1 GLPGDAGAPG
11 APPPAAA
18 RRRPLR
24 AARGRGLMRA
34 FQPLQ
39 VVGYVASRRGDAER
53 GPLVRVR
60 PEDAR
65 MRLIDNGD
73 LVWVYGPRRHELAP
87 VVYDESLPKG
97 GIFVRD
103 LAGVAITEIVKLVK
117 MDVDHRPVL
126 TKNLA

>member
-1 GLPGDAGAPG
+1 
-11 APPPAAA
+11 
-18 RRRPLR
+18 
-24 AARGRGLMRA
+24 MSRA

-39 VVGYVASRRGDAER
+39 VVGFIATKRGEPER

-60 PEDAR
+60 PDDATR
-65 MRLIDNGD
+65 RLIEDGE

-87 VVYDESLPKG
+87 VVYDDTLPKG
-97 GIFVRD
+97 GVVVRD
-103 LAGVAITEIVKLVK
+103 IAGLAVTEIVRLVK

>member
-1 GLPGDAGAPG
+1 
-11 APPPAAA
+11 
-18 RRRPLR
+18 
-24 AARGRGLMRA
+24 MRA

-39 VVGYVASRRGDAER
+39 VVGYVATRRGDSDR
-53 GPLVRVR
+53 GPLVRIR

-65 MRLIDNGD
+65 MRLIDDGE

-87 VVYDESLPKG
+87 VVYDDSLPKG
-97 GIFVRD
+97 GIVVRD